1 MENSELINIKKKK
14 ISDDDKNPDS
24 QKIKAEIKSLGDSLK
39 ALKDSADNS
48 EQAIVNSI
56 EVYEQHKSTA
66 DMLKPWLEKAQ
77 TQSASIAKPVTLQ
90 DIENQLVQA
99 KVFQTECKKQYSQ
112 LQGIFA

>member
-1 MENSELINIKKKK
+1 
-14 ISDDDKNPDS
+14 
-24 QKIKAEIKSLGDSLK
+24 
-39 ALKDSADNS
+39 
-48 EQAIVNSI
+48 
-56 EVYEQHKSTA
+56 
-66 DMLKPWLEKAQ
+66 MLKPWLEKAQ